1 MDTVTTITELELKR
15 IIATSRED
23 IFRAWTEVEA

>member
-1 MDTVTTITELELKR
+1 MDTVTTIAELELKR

-23 IFRAWTEVEA
+23 IFRA